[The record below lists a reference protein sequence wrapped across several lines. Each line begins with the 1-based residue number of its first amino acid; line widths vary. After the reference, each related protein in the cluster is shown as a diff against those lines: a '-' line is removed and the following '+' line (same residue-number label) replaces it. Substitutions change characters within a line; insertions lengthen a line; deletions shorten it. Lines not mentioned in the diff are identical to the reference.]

1 MNIGFNMNE
10 LTTDLWAL
18 LLPPEWIADQ
28 DEETI
33 VITDSD
39 EVSVIEISAL
49 YASEGQ
55 DKESVL
61 KEVLMKD
68 NFKTSLADMPA
79 LYQEFVEDDMY
90 WREWFVDVGE
100 CYLAI
105 SHGCD
110 IDNKS
115 MDDAS
120 VDEILS
126 TLVLKLSD
134 DEE

>member
-1 MNIGFNMNE
+1 MNE

-18 LLPPEWIADQ
+18 LLPPEWTADQ

-49 YASEGQ
+49 YAAEGQ
-55 DKESVL
+55 EKTSVL
-61 KEVLMKD
+61 NEVLMQE
-68 NFKTSLADMPA
+68 NYKTTLADMPA
-79 LYQEFVEDDMY
+79 MYQEFTEEDMY
-90 WREWFVDVGE
+90 WREWFIDAGD

-126 TLVLKLSD
+126 TLVLKKSD

>member
-1 MNIGFNMNE
+1 MNE

-18 LLPPEWIADQ
+18 LLPPEWFADQ

-49 YASEGQ
+49 YAEEGQ
-55 DKESVL
+55 DKAGLLESL
-61 KEVLMKD
+61 LMKE
-68 NFKTSLADMPA
+68 NFKTTLAELDA
-79 LYQEFVEDDMY
+79 IYQEFTEDDMY
-90 WREWFVDVGE
+90 WREWFIDLGD

-126 TLVLKLSD
+126 TLALKIPD
-134 DEE
+134 DE

>member
-1 MNIGFNMNE
+1 MNE

-18 LLPPEWIADQ
+18 LLPTEWYAEQ

-49 YASEGQ
+49 YPEKKQ
-55 DKESVL
+55 TKEAL
-61 KEVLMKD
+61 LDDLLINEH
-68 NFKTSLADMPA
+68 FKTKLAEMNA
-79 LYQEFVEDDMY
+79 IYQEFAEEDMY
-90 WREWFVDVGE
+90 WREWFVDTGE

-110 IDNKS
+110 ADNKG

-126 TLVLKLSD
+126 TLALKKSE
-134 DEE
+134 DEI